1 MMQGQ
6 RMRHNYIIQNKER
19 VKREKEAIQQQKL
32 RKKEIEEEL
41 QREEQSKKQG

>member
-1 MMQGQ
+1 
-6 RMRHNYIIQNKER
+6 